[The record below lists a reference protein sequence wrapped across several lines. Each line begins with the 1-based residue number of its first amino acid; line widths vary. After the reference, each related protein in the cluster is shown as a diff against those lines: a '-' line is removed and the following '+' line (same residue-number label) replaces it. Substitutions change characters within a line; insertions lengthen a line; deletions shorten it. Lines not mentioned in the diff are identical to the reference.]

1 MAAAFSVVQSTF
13 FYRTSHFLAGNGRRR
28 RRKDGLV
35 HFTLSSPF
43 FSSSA
48 YPLPSNRNW
57 RQPAVSLLELGGVK
71 ISKEDVVRDDPTNNV
86 PDTIFSKLGIQL
98 HRRNQHPPG
107 ILKNSIYQY
116 FDVNFPGKFDKFDD
130 LCPLVSVKQ
139 ELQ

>member
-71 ISKEDVVRDDPTNNV
+71 ISKEGFFLACSFFFLLLV
-86 PDTIFSKLGIQL
+86 
-98 HRRNQHPPG
+98 
-107 ILKNSIYQY
+107 
-116 FDVNFPGKFDKFDD
+116 
-130 LCPLVSVKQ
+130 LVSPVFHNSVSL
-139 ELQ
+139 ELGSIFVC